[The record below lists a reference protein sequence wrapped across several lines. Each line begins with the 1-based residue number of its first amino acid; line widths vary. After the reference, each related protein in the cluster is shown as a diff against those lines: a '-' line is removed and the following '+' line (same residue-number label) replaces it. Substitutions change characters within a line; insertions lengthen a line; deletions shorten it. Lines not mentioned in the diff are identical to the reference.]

1 MTPEELKKKIE
12 EAAEIFA
19 RDMYGDEVPNTA
31 YLELLMH
38 TFKSGA
44 ELGMKLEHEIAN
56 EIIAALSLE
65 IKQNMYVPG
74 SAEWMNERARRLELR
89 DKAIARWRERI
100 KE

>member
-44 ELGMKLEHEIAN
+44 EFGMKLERE
-56 EIIAALSLE
+56 AAQELVEALE
-65 IKQNMYVPG
+65 WCIKTFG
-74 SAEWMNERARRLELR
+74 S
-89 DKAIARWRERI
+89 KADGMGEVSVIEKSEQALARWRERRG
-100 KE
+100 